1 MAASA
6 TLKVLRAAVRLG
18 EFTQPEL
25 AAVSGTSYE
34 TVKKVLRAERDD
46 RTVEQLDR
54 TIGGARGRPRVVWR
68 VVDRAAIEARLDAS
82 RREAEDIAET
92 LSTPGEVPLMYSPL
106 DAALSAAEDRL
117 VYALMAGDRRD
128 AAGFARDALAEIE
141 PFGDDLKA
149 DDGGRSGRR
158 KRNVRI
164 PVGRAEVIRALA
176 ACLAGAEA
184 REGQG
189 PSWWEAYDAIH
200 AFDHAPQAALH
211 KVFLTGLVDLVDQR
225 TH

>member
-6 TLKVLRAAVRLG
+6 TLKVLRAAIGLG

-25 AAVSGTSYE
+25 AAISGASYE

-46 RTVEQLDR
+46 RTVEQLDQ
-54 TIGGARGRPRVVWR
+54 TIGGAKGRPRVVWR
-68 VVDRAAIEARLDAS
+68 VIDRAAIEARLDAG

-92 LSTPGEVPLMYSPL
+92 LSTSGEVPPMYSPL

-117 VYALMAGDRRD
+117 VLALKAGEPGD
-128 AAGFARDALAEIE
+128 AASFARDALAELE
-141 PFGDDLKA
+141 PFREDLKA

-158 KRNVRI
+158 KRNVGI
-164 PVGRAEVIRALA
+164 PVGRAEVVRALA
-176 ACLAGAEA
+176 ACLAGDDN
-184 REGQG
+184 RGTQG
-189 PSWWEAYDAIH
+189 ASWWGAYDAIH

-211 KVFLTGLVDLVDQR
+211 KTYLTGLVDLVDHR
-225 TH
+225 AT